1 VNFSRLGTLPVY
13 GLVFATSYA
22 WAQASATD
30 KALATQLYDDAESLI
45 VAGNPVPACPKYA
58 ESYRLDPQLGVLLHL
73 GDCYEKVG
81 RTASAWSTFKEAVE
95 IAALKKDDRESAIK
109 AHTTELE
116 AKLTRLTVVV
126 APNNP
131 ATTEVRK
138 NGDVLGRPAW
148 GTPIPV
154 DPGIQK
160 ITATATGYQEWSALV
175 DVRPASTNSQI
186 TIPALQPNPVPVA
199 PPPMST
205 APVAV
210 APIAPAPVSPTPI
223 AAAPP
228 PQQAGLLVAASNSSA
243 KDDGVG
249 DSRSGARTAGYVLGV
264 VGAAS
269 LGVGAV
275 FGILSSKKLSERED
289 ANKCSATSSCTSSDL
304 DYINKLTTDAK
315 GDATIAN
322 IGLIVGGAALV
333 TGVVLVLT
341 NQPKTPPKTGAVDVQ
356 PWVGAGSA
364 GCAVGGFW

>member
-1 VNFSRLGTLPVY
+1 MNFGRLGTLPVY
-13 GLVFATSYA
+13 ALVFATSYA
-22 WAQASATD
+22 WAQTSATD
-30 KALATQLYDDAESLI
+30 KALATQLYDDAERLMG
-45 VAGNPVPACPKYA
+45 AGNPVPACPKYA

-73 GDCYEKVG
+73 GDCYERVG
-81 RTASAWSTFKEAVE
+81 RTASAWSTFKDAVE
-95 IAALKKDDRESAIK
+95 IAALKKDDRETAIR

-116 AKLTRLTVVV
+116 AKLTRLTIVV

-148 GTPIPV
+148 GTPMPV

-160 ITATATGYQEWSALV
+160 ISATATGYQEWSALV
-175 DVRPASTNSQI
+175 DVRPETTNSQV
-186 TIPALQPNPVPVA
+186 TIPALQPNPVPA
-199 PPPMST
+199 PPPPISA

-210 APIAPAPVSPTPI
+210 APIAPAPVSPAPL

-228 PQQAGLLVAASNSSA
+228 PQQAGLSFTASNPPA
-243 KDDGVG
+243 KNDGVG

-269 LGVGAV
+269 LGAGAI
-275 FGILSSKKLSERED
+275 FGILSSKKLSDRED
-289 ANKCSATSSCTSSDL
+289 ANKCSATSSCTSYDL
-304 DYINKLTTDAK
+304 DRINKLSTDAK

-322 IGLIVGGAALV
+322 IGFIAGGAALV

-341 NQPKTPPKTGAVDVQ
+341 NQPKTPPKTGVVDMQ